1 MKYVIHALMGILL
14 TKKIM
19 LLFLVIKHVKLV
31 LMKNVQNVMILKIY
45 AHLVIVDIIYQV
57 IPTIK
62 KNVQNVLWLIAKNV
76 VEH

>member
-1 MKYVIHALMGILL
+1 MKYVIHAPMGILL

-57 IPTIK
+57 IPMIK